1 MTRSMHKLTARTVA
15 TVKDAGRYS
24 DGDGLYLRVGRSNDK
39 RWVFRYTS
47 PSSKK
52 PREMGLGSARTGM
65 VSLGEARALALKARE
80 TLQSGQDPLEQRSLA
95 LRKQQKTPTFGEFS
109 DQFVDE
115 QVTAF
120 RNAKHIAQWRMTLR
134 EYAAPIRQKQLDA
147 ITTEDILSI
156 LQPIWR
162 TKSETADR
170 LRGRIERVL
179 NAAKAR
185 GLRSGENPAAW
196 RGHLELILPKRE
208 KLTRGHFAAMP
219 YGDVPKF
226 MQNLRVQK
234 GTAARALEFLILSAC
249 RSGEV
254 RQMQWC
260 ELDLQNDIWNIPAAR
275 MKMGREHRVPITERM
290 NELLTEAQEQ
300 DCKTDYVFVGPV
312 KQNPFSDAALSAVL
326 KRMEVAN
333 CTVHGFRSSFRD
345 WAGDMTDAPREV
357 AEAALAHV
365 VGDATERAYRRGDAF
380 EKRSDL
386 MKLWSGYCDS
396 DGAFGYD
403 QRQQAA
409 Q

>member
-1 MTRSMHKLTARTVA
+1 MARSMHKLTARKVA

-47 PSSKK
+47 PSNKK
-52 PREMGLGSARTGM
+52 PREMGLGSARNGM
-65 VSLGEARALALKARE
+65 ISLGEARALALKARE

-95 LRKQQKTPTFGEFS
+95 LSKQKTPTFGEFS

-120 RNAKHIAQWRMTLR
+120 RNAKHIAQWRMTLK
-134 EYAAPIRQKQLDA
+134 EYAAPIRSKKLDA
-147 ITTEDILSI
+147 ITTEDILGI
-156 LQPIWR
+156 LQPMWQR
-162 TKSETADR
+162 TPETANR

-196 RGHLELILPKRE
+196 RGHLELLLPKRE

-219 YGDVPKF
+219 YQNVPEF
-226 MQNLRVQK
+226 MQRLRTQK
-234 GTAARALEFLILSAC
+234 GTIARALEFVILSAC

-254 RQMQWC
+254 RKLQWC
-260 ELDLQNDIWNIPAAR
+260 ELDLENGVWTIPAVR
-275 MKMGREHRVPITERM
+275 MKAGREHRVPLTNRM
-290 NELLTEAQEQ
+290 HELLAEMQEQ
-300 DCKTDYVFVGPV
+300 NCSTGYVFVGAV
-312 KQNPFSDAALSAVL
+312 KHNPFSDAALSAVL
-326 KRMEVAN
+326 KRMEVSN
-333 CTVHGFRSSFRD
+333 CIVHGFRSSFRD

-380 EKRSDL
+380 EKRKDL
-386 MKLWSGYCDS
+386 MDAWWTYCS
-396 DGAFGYD
+396 SA
-403 QRQQAA
+403 R
-409 Q
+409 

>member
-1 MTRSMHKLTARTVA
+1 MARSMHKLTARKVA

-47 PSSKK
+47 PSSTTS
-52 PREMGLGSARTGM
+52 REMGLGSARNGM

-80 TLQSGQDPLEQRSLA
+80 TLQSGYDPLEQRSRA
-95 LRKQQKTPTFGEFS
+95 RSKQQKMPTFGEFS

-134 EYAAPIRQKQLDA
+134 EYAAPIRQKQVDA
-147 ITTEDILSI
+147 ITTEDILGI
-156 LQPIWR
+156 LQPMWR
-162 TKSETADR
+162 TKPETADR

-179 NAAKAR
+179 NAAKAL

-196 RGHLELILPKRE
+196 RGHLELLLPKRE

-219 YGDVPKF
+219 YGDVPQF
-226 MQNLRVQK
+226 IQHLRTQK

-260 ELDLQNDIWNIPAAR
+260 ELDLQNGIWTIPAPR
-275 MKMGREHRVPITERM
+275 MKTCREHRVPITNRM
-290 NELLTEAQEQ
+290 NELLTDAQEQ
-300 DCKTDYVFVGPV
+300 DYKTEYVFVGPV
-312 KQNPFSDAALSAVL
+312 KKNPFSDFALSAVL
-326 KRMEVAN
+326 KRMKIAN

-345 WAGDMTDAPREV
+345 WAGDMTDTPREV
-357 AEAALAHV
+357 AEAALAHA
-365 VGDATERAYRRGDAF
+365 VGDATERAYRRGSAF
-380 EKRSDL
+380 EKRQVL
-386 MKLWSGYCDS
+386 M
-396 DGAFGYD
+396 
-403 QRQQAA
+403 QAWERHI
-409 Q
+409 QVDV